1 MASEVADKC
10 IELVENEK
18 TEDYEA
24 LNVRARALK
33 GLTELVKGDINS
45 GSANF

>member
-1 MASEVADKC
+1 
-10 IELVENEK
+10 VENEK